1 MSTSLRTT
9 TAASRLLRSSS
20 SSRSTLALSASSSP
34 SASSSLSFAV
44 SASLSRLFSTSLFFI
59 SQSVCKRK
67 PRKFQALLKKLQKL
81 MNARA
86 VYLGEA
92 EQVPTKDDKELELE
106 IVRNLRKRCVESQR
120 QISVAVEAFP
130 LEFQDQLNQYMDK
143 RINGDLIH
151 LIQ

>member
-34 SASSSLSFAV
+34 SASSYLSFAV

-59 SQSVCKRK
+59 SQSVCERK

-120 QISVAVEAFP
+120 QISVALEAFP
-130 LEFQDQLNQYMDK
+130 FDFQDQLNQYMDK